1 MTVIS
6 DAIGAIKDALKLSD
20 EVKRAGATLGELSRE
35 VREHDRRI
43 TRLEA
48 QWETAI
54 AFTRPTTSK
63 SQRPRLDKAKPG
75 KGERK

>member
-1 MTVIS
+1 MSAVS
-6 DAIGAIKDALKLSD
+6 EALKAVREALLLAD
-20 EVKRAGATLGELSRE
+20 KLKRTADATLELSRE

-54 AFTRPTTSK
+54 QFSARSTRK
-63 SQRPRLDKAKPG
+63 VEGPR
-75 KGERK
+75 

>member
-6 DAIGAIKDALKLSD
+6 DAIAAIKDALKLSD
-20 EVKRAGATLGELSRE
+20 EVRRAGAALGELSRE
-35 VREHDRRI
+35 VRDHDRRL

-54 AFTRPTTSK
+54 AFTRPAPQP
-63 SQRPRLDKAKPG
+63 QRLRLDTVKPVKG
-75 KGERK
+75 KSKE